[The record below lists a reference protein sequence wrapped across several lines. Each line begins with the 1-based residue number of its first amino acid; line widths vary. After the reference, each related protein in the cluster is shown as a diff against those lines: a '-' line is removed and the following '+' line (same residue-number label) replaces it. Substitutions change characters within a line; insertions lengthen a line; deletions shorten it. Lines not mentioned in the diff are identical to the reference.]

1 MVLFVILLSIS
12 GLFAY
17 AVGNTNTLILGSRYI
32 FHRSLYAYPRNNRG
46 LTLFLRDSTRE
57 QRIKLVLMELVR
69 DSIPVLLAGWIMSKY
84 NITQLARAFA
94 MLCLLL
100 GNNFPFM
107 YRFKGQPS
115 LVTFAVAS
123 LCVYPQ
129 LGLAVIF
136 VYAVVYFISRYISL
150 SAIVAAF
157 TAFVLSIV
165 AMDNTNIHRL
175 FFVCFLLVVI
185 EYRKNIVRL
194 FKGKEPKWRY
204 KKDISYMFDE
214 K

>member
-1 MVLFVILLSIS
+1 MVLLVILLTVT

-32 FHRSLYAYPRNNRG
+32 YHRSLYAYPRNNRG
-46 LTLFLRDSTRE
+46 LTLFLKDSTRKQMFE
-57 QRIKLVLMELVR
+57 LVLMEVVR
-69 DSIPVLLAGWIMSKY
+69 DAFPVLLGGWLMSKY
-84 NITQLARAFA
+84 NTTHLGCAFA
-94 MLCLLL
+94 MFCLLL
-100 GNNFPFM
+100 GNNFPIM

-123 LCVYPQ
+123 ICVYTQ

-136 VYAVVYFISRYISL
+136 VYLIVYFISRYISL

-157 TAFVLSIV
+157 AAFVLSII
-165 AMDNTNIHRL
+165 ALDNTIVHWL
-175 FFVCFLLVVI
+175 FLACFVLVVI
-185 EYRKNIVRL
+185 EYRKNILRL
-194 FKGKEPKWRY
+194 FRGKEPKWRY